1 MLEKIRSL
9 LGGAPLVPASPA
21 TPRLALDSAPR
32 IEPNW
37 PVVEGPR
44 RGLNINPALIAQLQD
59 MQAAQGAAIDWAAK
73 FKPADVMPGTA
84 PTGEGAP
91 AVAMDSICDNIPGT
105 LGLYSGYAQMQG
117 VDFIGY
123 AALSLLAQHPL
134 IRAMVETLA
143 DEMTRKWIEFSGQG
157 AEESDAERV
166 KALQAS
172 TEKFHLKRQFNR
184 AMKKT
189 GYFGGCV
196 LFIDMGDDTYSEAGK
211 REVQTPLT
219 LDSKKIT
226 EGSFKGFRL
235 IEPINAYPAPYN
247 ADNPLAPGYYKPDA
261 WLIQGRKV
269 HASRLL
275 HFTQNEPPIL
285 LKPAYNFF
293 GIPLAQMALD
303 YVDRFDTVR
312 IAVAKLVKRF
322 STSILKTDMSQ
333 MLNGGGYEDAASLK
347 ARALLWSLM
356 GSNDGLMTLDMEGED
371 FVQVNTPLSGLAD
384 LVSQQLELL
393 AAISRTPAVKLLG
406 ISPKGFNST
415 GEYDEANWYD
425 HVSSQQQIVFA
436 DNLDRAIKIIQ
447 LSENGQI
454 DDDLTH
460 RFVPLHELSETEKVT
475 NRKANADTNAIYID
489 RGVISVEESRAQ
501 LAADPDSGF
510 ESLDVDDLPE
520 PPPQMEEGKEEDSA
534 GAADA
539 QFNESDHP
547 RKPDG
552 KFGEGGT
559 AEKKSPEGGAGKPVT
574 SLTGSELHSTD
585 FPTLTPENVVE
596 AANSWF
602 KANLQGKNVAREG
615 LGDVRIS
622 GKTWKKLKRGLPTD
636 LDKARLIPAIPDII
650 AHGESTGRF
659 PVDKDRTDNVAAF
672 HHLVATV
679 ELDGKPV
686 EVGVSVAEDEFGNL
700 AYNLNRDPS
709 DLLEKRKAPI
719 LPRLEARGS
728 EPSTGDAS
736 ARDSSIDQDADSL
749 NLVILDPEGGS

>member
-9 LGGAPLVPASPA
+9 IGGAPLLPPAPA
-21 TPRLALDSAPR
+21 KPLIALDNAPR
-32 IEPNW
+32 VEPHW
-37 PVVEGPR
+37 PAVEGPR
-44 RGLNINPALIAQLQD
+44 RGLNISPALLEQLQS
-59 MQAAQGAAIDWAAK
+59 MQGAQSAAIDWAAK
-73 FKPADVMPGTA
+73 FKPAEVMPGTKGSET
-84 PTGEGAP
+84 PAP
-91 AVAMDSICDNIPGT
+91 AIAMDSICDNIPGT

-157 AEESDAERV
+157 AEESDAKRV

-172 TEKFHLKRQFNR
+172 TEKYHLKAQFNR

-196 LFIDMGDDTYSEAGK
+196 LFIDMGDDTYSEPGK
-211 REVQTPLT
+211 REIQTELT
-219 LDSKKIT
+219 LDRAKIT
-226 EGSFKGFRL
+226 KGSFKGFRL
-235 IEPINAYPAPYN
+235 IEPINCYPAPYN

-261 WLIQGRKV
+261 WLVQGRKV

-356 GSNDGLMTLDMEGED
+356 GTNDGLMTLDMEGED
-371 FVQVNTPLSGLAD
+371 FVQVNTPVTGLAD

-436 DNLDRAIKIIQ
+436 DNLDRAVKIIQ

-454 DDDLTH
+454 DGDLTH
-460 RFVPLHELSETEKVT
+460 RFVPLHELSETEKAT
-475 NRKANADTNAIYID
+475 NRKSNADTNAIYLD
-489 RGVISVEESRAQ
+489 RGVVSPEEVRAQ

-520 PPPQMEEGKEEDSA
+520 GLPSAEEGKEPDADSA
-534 GAADA
+534 G
-539 QFNESDHP
+539 
-547 RKPDG
+547 
-552 KFGEGGT
+552 
-559 AEKKSPEGGAGKPVT
+559 
-574 SLTGSELHSTD
+574 
-585 FPTLTPENVVE
+585 NV
-596 AANSWF
+596 
-602 KANLQGKNVAREG
+602 
-615 LGDVRIS
+615 
-622 GKTWKKLKRGLPTD
+622 
-636 LDKARLIPAIPDII
+636 
-650 AHGESTGRF
+650 
-659 PVDKDRTDNVAAF
+659 
-672 HHLVATV
+672 
-679 ELDGKPV
+679 
-686 EVGVSVAEDEFGNL
+686 
-700 AYNLNRDPS
+700 
-709 DLLEKRKAPI
+709 
-719 LPRLEARGS
+719 
-728 EPSTGDAS
+728 
-736 ARDSSIDQDADSL
+736 
-749 NLVILDPEGGS
+749 

>member
-1 MLEKIRSL
+1 MLDKLRSL
-9 LGGAPLVPASPA
+9 VRGAPLLPPSPA
-21 TPRLALDSAPR
+21 TPRIALDSAPR

-37 PVVEGPR
+37 PTVEGPR
-44 RGLNINPALIAQLQD
+44 RGLNISPALLEQLQS
-59 MQAAQGAAIDWAAK
+59 MQGAQSAKPDWAAK
-73 FKPADVMPGTA
+73 FKPAEVLPGTVPKGQGA
-84 PTGEGAP
+84 PT
-91 AVAMDSICDNIPGT
+91 VAMDSICDNIPGT

-166 KALQAS
+166 KALQAA
-172 TEKFHLKRQFNR
+172 TEKFHLKKQFNR
-184 AMKKT
+184 AGKKT
-189 GYFGGCV
+189 GYFGGCM
-196 LFIDMGDDTYSEAGK
+196 LFIDMGDDTYSETGK
-211 REVQTPLT
+211 REIQTPLT
-219 LDSKKIT
+219 LDSAKIPKD
-226 EGSFKGFRL
+226 SFKGFRL
-235 IEPINAYPAPYN
+235 IEPINCYPAPYN
-247 ADNPLAPGYYKPDA
+247 ADNPLADGYYKPDA
-261 WLIQGRKV
+261 WLVQGRKV

-333 MLNGGGYEDAASLK
+333 MLSGGGYDDAASLK
-347 ARALLWSLM
+347 ARALLWSMM
-356 GSNDGLMTLDMEGED
+356 GSNDGLMTLDMEAED
-371 FVQVNTPLSGLAD
+371 FVQVNTPLGGLSD

-447 LSENGQI
+447 LSELGQI

-460 RFVPLHELSETEKVT
+460 RFVPLHEQSEAEKAT
-475 NRKANADTNAIYID
+475 NRKSNADTNAIYLD
-489 RGVISVEESRAQ
+489 RGVVSPEEVRAQ

-520 PPPQMEEGKEEDSA
+520 GLPGAEEGKDPDADSA
-534 GAADA
+534 G
-539 QFNESDHP
+539 
-547 RKPDG
+547 
-552 KFGEGGT
+552 
-559 AEKKSPEGGAGKPVT
+559 
-574 SLTGSELHSTD
+574 
-585 FPTLTPENVVE
+585 NV
-596 AANSWF
+596 
-602 KANLQGKNVAREG
+602 
-615 LGDVRIS
+615 
-622 GKTWKKLKRGLPTD
+622 
-636 LDKARLIPAIPDII
+636 
-650 AHGESTGRF
+650 
-659 PVDKDRTDNVAAF
+659 
-672 HHLVATV
+672 
-679 ELDGKPV
+679 
-686 EVGVSVAEDEFGNL
+686 
-700 AYNLNRDPS
+700 
-709 DLLEKRKAPI
+709 
-719 LPRLEARGS
+719 
-728 EPSTGDAS
+728 
-736 ARDSSIDQDADSL
+736 
-749 NLVILDPEGGS
+749 

>member
-1 MLEKIRSL
+1 MLDKLRSL
-9 LGGAPLVPASPA
+9 VRGAPLLPPSPA
-21 TPRLALDSAPR
+21 TPRIALDSAPR

-37 PVVEGPR
+37 PTVEGPR
-44 RGLNINPALIAQLQD
+44 RGLSISPALLEQLQS
-59 MQAAQGAAIDWAAK
+59 MQGAQHAVIDWPAK
-73 FKPADVMPGTA
+73 FKPADVMPGTK
-84 PTGEGAP
+84 GDEKGAP

-166 KALQAS
+166 KALQAA
-172 TEKFHLKRQFNR
+172 TEKFHLKKQFNR

-189 GYFGGCV
+189 GYFGGCM

-211 REVQTPLT
+211 REIQTPLT
-219 LDSKKIT
+219 LDSAKIT
-226 EGSFKGFRL
+226 KDSFKGFRL
-235 IEPINAYPAPYN
+235 IEPINCYPAPYN
-247 ADNPLAPGYYKPDA
+247 ADNPLADGYYKPDA
-261 WLIQGRKV
+261 WLVQGRKV

-333 MLNGGGYEDAASLK
+333 MLNGGGYDDATSLK
-347 ARALLWSLM
+347 ARALLWSMM
-356 GSNDGLMTLDMEGED
+356 GSNDGLMTLDMEAED
-371 FVQVNTPLSGLAD
+371 FVQVNTPVSGLAD

-436 DNLDRAIKIIQ
+436 DNLDRATKIIQ
-447 LSENGQI
+447 LSENGKI

-460 RFVPLHELSETEKVT
+460 RFVPLHEQSEVEKAT
-475 NRKANADTNAIYID
+475 NRKSNADTNAIYLD
-489 RGVISVEESRAQ
+489 RGVVSPEEVRAQ

-510 ESLDVDDLPE
+510 ESLDVDELPE
-520 PPPQMEEGKEEDSA
+520 GLPGAEEGNEPDADSA
-534 GAADA
+534 G
-539 QFNESDHP
+539 
-547 RKPDG
+547 
-552 KFGEGGT
+552 
-559 AEKKSPEGGAGKPVT
+559 
-574 SLTGSELHSTD
+574 
-585 FPTLTPENVVE
+585 NV
-596 AANSWF
+596 
-602 KANLQGKNVAREG
+602 
-615 LGDVRIS
+615 
-622 GKTWKKLKRGLPTD
+622 
-636 LDKARLIPAIPDII
+636 
-650 AHGESTGRF
+650 
-659 PVDKDRTDNVAAF
+659 
-672 HHLVATV
+672 
-679 ELDGKPV
+679 
-686 EVGVSVAEDEFGNL
+686 
-700 AYNLNRDPS
+700 
-709 DLLEKRKAPI
+709 
-719 LPRLEARGS
+719 
-728 EPSTGDAS
+728 
-736 ARDSSIDQDADSL
+736 
-749 NLVILDPEGGS
+749 

>member
-1 MLEKIRSL
+1 MLEKLRSL
-9 LGGAPLVPASPA
+9 VRGAPLLPPSPA
-21 TPRLALDSAPR
+21 AARIALDSAPR

-37 PVVEGPR
+37 PTVEGPR
-44 RGLNINPALIAQLQD
+44 RGLNISPALLDQLQS
-59 MQAAQGAAIDWAAK
+59 MQGAQNAAIDWPAK
-73 FKPADVMPGTA
+73 FKPAEVMPGTKGKEKA
-84 PTGEGAP
+84 AP

-166 KALQAS
+166 KALQAA
-172 TEKFHLKRQFNR
+172 TEKFHLKKQFNR

-189 GYFGGCV
+189 GYFGGCM

-211 REVQTPLT
+211 REIQTPLT
-219 LDSKKIT
+219 LDSAKIQK
-226 EGSFKGFRL
+226 GSFKGFRL
-235 IEPINAYPAPYN
+235 IEPINCYPAPYN
-247 ADNPLAPGYYKPDA
+247 ADNPLSDGYYKPDA
-261 WLIQGRKV
+261 WLVQGRKV

-347 ARALLWSLM
+347 ARAMLWSMM
-356 GSNDGLMTLDMEGED
+356 GSNDGLMTLDMEAED
-371 FVQVNTPLSGLAD
+371 FVQINTPISGLAD

-436 DNLDRAIKIIQ
+436 DNLDRAIKVIR
-447 LSENGQI
+447 LSENDGI

-460 RFVPLHELSETEKVT
+460 RFVPLHELSEVEKAT
-475 NRKANADTNAIYID
+475 NRKSNADTNAIYLD
-489 RGVISVEESRAQ
+489 RGVLSPEEVRGQ

-510 ESLDVDDLPE
+510 ESLDVDDLPKGL
-520 PPPQMEEGKEEDSA
+520 PGAGQEGDDPDSDSA
-534 GAADA
+534 G
-539 QFNESDHP
+539 
-547 RKPDG
+547 
-552 KFGEGGT
+552 
-559 AEKKSPEGGAGKPVT
+559 
-574 SLTGSELHSTD
+574 
-585 FPTLTPENVVE
+585 NV
-596 AANSWF
+596 
-602 KANLQGKNVAREG
+602 
-615 LGDVRIS
+615 
-622 GKTWKKLKRGLPTD
+622 
-636 LDKARLIPAIPDII
+636 
-650 AHGESTGRF
+650 
-659 PVDKDRTDNVAAF
+659 
-672 HHLVATV
+672 
-679 ELDGKPV
+679 
-686 EVGVSVAEDEFGNL
+686 
-700 AYNLNRDPS
+700 
-709 DLLEKRKAPI
+709 
-719 LPRLEARGS
+719 
-728 EPSTGDAS
+728 
-736 ARDSSIDQDADSL
+736 
-749 NLVILDPEGGS
+749 